1 MVEIKKVK
9 WGVANHYS
17 NPESIEINEKL
28 DEPQFKELKQRII
41 RHELEHTKQKSFW
54 GQRKVDSLTSLTFID
69 LLPFYRKY
77 PKTFFQQH
85 SPITYKDN
93 TLFFEWSL
101 IILYTFYLLVGSLIF
116 WLISLFSKDSAFFWS
131 VTQNMVII
139 LIIVFFVYFGGKI
152 LFKYINE
159 EFSKEVIKE

>member
-17 NPESIEINEKL
+17 NPEIIEINEKL
-28 DEPQFKELKQRII
+28 DEPEFESLKNKII
-41 RHELEHTKQKSFW
+41 LHEIEHHKAKGFLAN
-54 GQRKVDSLTSLTFID
+54 RKVDALTNLKFKD
-69 LLPFYRKY
+69 LYPFYKKY
-77 PKTFFQQH
+77 PKTFFQQY

-101 IILYTFYLLVGSLIF
+101 IFLYTFYLLVGTLIF
-116 WLISLFSKDSAFFWS
+116 WLIKLFSKDSAFFWS
-131 VTQNMVII
+131 VIQNMVII
-139 LIIVFFVYFGGKI
+139 LLIVFFVYFGGKI

-159 EFSKEVIKE
+159 EFSKEVTKE